1 MQQFDKVASIYA
13 KVRPTYPEQV
23 YQEMVKI
30 NDGHLFNSAVDI
42 GCGSGQSTEG
52 LVTIAHQVIGV
63 EPGAHLLEEARSH
76 YPNIKFYQGS
86 GEQTNLESQMAD
98 LVTIATA
105 FYWMDRV
112 KTLEEI
118 NRLLRSEG
126 VLAIY
131 RYLFP
136 VVEQAAAQE
145 VINRHLTEHWDQYRE
160 DRLVRQDDSAQLI
173 KNSGYFSLI
182 EASKIDQIIPLTPA
196 EYVGFLSSTSYVSR
210 HLESLGAEAE
220 TYLAT
225 LEESLQPYVDAGKL
239 PINFDIHLICA
250 KR

>member
-23 YQEMVKI
+23 YQEMVKM
-30 NDGHLFNSAVDI
+30 NDGHLFASAVDI

-52 LVTIAHQVIGV
+52 LVTIARQVIGV
-63 EPGAHLLEEARSH
+63 EPGAHLLDEARSH

-86 GEQTNLESQMAD
+86 GEQTNLESQIAD

-112 KTLEEI
+112 KALEEI
-118 NRLLRSEG
+118 NRLLKPQG
-126 VLAIY
+126 ILAIY

-136 VVEQAAAQE
+136 VVEQAAAQK
-145 VINRHLTEHWDQYRE
+145 VINEHLAKYWNQYRE

-173 KNSGYFSLI
+173 ENSGYFSVV
-182 EASKIDQIIPLTPA
+182 EVSKIDQIIPLAPA

-210 HLESLGAEAE
+210 HLETLGTEAE
-220 TYLAT
+220 NYLAA
-225 LEESLQPYVDAGKL
+225 LEESLQSHTDAGKL
-239 PINFDIHLICA
+239 PINFDIHLVCA